1 MNALSV
7 ARAVNSTTLTR
18 PSTAATPIT
27 PTAVILN
34 PPFFDPAAPIMSA
47 SARLTL
53 SNTPIAFRARYS
65 TEVATIAMKNSTND
79 TAKLNFITDHG
90 SMRLRNSRAR
100 RGPRAAAAE
109 TAVRALSTASATRP
123 APRGTVRPRVP
134 VAPTAPV
141 EMGAVGDS
149 TGVTRPAVSR
159 APAGTAAR
167 PVLTLAGGADDGA
180 AGGGVV
186 WGLGTVGVGWGGR
199 GPRSGRRL
207 CLRHELVL
215 FVRLVGIASNGHQG
229 DSVGKVHE
237 LYAHCVPVARASY
250 RLHRGPDHAPVRRDR
265 EQLVVRADHDRT
277 HQSTT
282 ALGDSRGE
290 YALSTPA
297 LHRVLVDRGSFGVSA
312 VRGDQHVESVAHDL
326 HRQQL
331 VTAGEAHAD
340 HARRRPTH
348 RAQDLVGGTEP
359 DRLGVLG
366 DQQQI
371 VLRADQRGSDQL
383 VVVTYVD

>member
-109 TAVRALSTASATRP
+109 TAVRALRTASATRP

-167 PVLTLAGGADDGA
+167 PVLTLTGGADAGA
-180 AGGGVV
+180 ASGESGGGAIPGVRV
-186 WGLGTVGVGWGGR
+186 NFGGLPSPTVARPTTGR
-199 GPRSGRRL
+199 PEAALS
-207 CLRHELVL
+207 
-215 FVRLVGIASNGHQG
+215 G
-229 DSVGKVHE
+229 DS
-237 LYAHCVPVARASY
+237 
-250 RLHRGPDHAPVRRDR
+250 AP
-265 EQLVVRADHDRT
+265 
-277 HQSTT
+277 S
-282 ALGDSRGE
+282 
-290 YALSTPA
+290 
-297 LHRVLVDRGSFGVSA
+297 
-312 VRGDQHVESVAHDL
+312 ES
-326 HRQQL
+326 
-331 VTAGEAHAD
+331 AGEVEVPA
-340 HARRRPTH
+340 P
-348 RAQDLVGGTEP
+348 
-359 DRLGVLG
+359 GVAC
-366 DQQQI
+366 
-371 VLRADQRGSDQL
+371 VS
-383 VVVTYVD
+383 VMN

>member
-65 TEVATIAMKNSTND
+65 TE
-79 TAKLNFITDHG
+79 HG

-109 TAVRALSTASATRP
+109 TAVRALRTASATRP

-180 AGGGVV
+180 ASGESGGGAIPGARVNFG
-186 WGLGTVGVGWGGR
+186 GLPSPTVARPTTGR
-199 GPRSGRRL
+199 PEAALS
-207 CLRHELVL
+207 
-215 FVRLVGIASNGHQG
+215 G
-229 DSVGKVHE
+229 DS
-237 LYAHCVPVARASY
+237 
-250 RLHRGPDHAPVRRDR
+250 AP
-265 EQLVVRADHDRT
+265 
-277 HQSTT
+277 S
-282 ALGDSRGE
+282 
-290 YALSTPA
+290 
-297 LHRVLVDRGSFGVSA
+297 
-312 VRGDQHVESVAHDL
+312 ES
-326 HRQQL
+326 
-331 VTAGEAHAD
+331 AGEVEVPA
-340 HARRRPTH
+340 P
-348 RAQDLVGGTEP
+348 
-359 DRLGVLG
+359 GVAC
-366 DQQQI
+366 
-371 VLRADQRGSDQL
+371 VS
-383 VVVTYVD
+383 VMN